1 MSDNAQEYSSNYLF
15 GSFTNY
21 KAIDEYLLTKNLSRN
36 ELKPI
41 HVMVIS
47 YLVYLTNMEGTKFI
61 VIENEK
67 FFYVSSS
74 FLKKNLIFLN
84 VDIRAI
90 RIILSK
96 LEKLEIIKRDIEN
109 SKKDQRYLKVN
120 SFLIDNWN
128 INDKKEMTASQ
139 KMKLYEKGFW
149 EVIVNEFGANE
160 DFEKWILY
168 FDTDPKRSK
177 KGKLIYV
184 ASSLYNYCKTSERNQ
199 RQRK

>member
-1 MSDNAQEYSSNYLF
+1 
-15 GSFTNY
+15 
-21 KAIDEYLLTKNLSRN
+21 
-36 ELKPI
+36 
-41 HVMVIS
+41 MVIS

-96 LEKLEIIKRDIEN
+96 LEKLEIIKRDIDN

-128 INDKKEMTASQ
+128 INDKKQMTASQ
-139 KMKLYEKGFW
+139 KIQHFEKHLW
-149 EVIVNEFGANE
+149 QSIINEFGANE

-168 FDTDPKRSK
+168 FDYDPKRSK
-177 KGKLIYV
+177 KGKLIDI
-184 ASSLYNYCKTSERNQ
+184 ASSLHDYCKTSERNQ